1 MDRNTAQQLIAQ
13 GYVSIVYV
21 AYAYADKQ
29 RGDVISKHKSYEA
42 ANRKANGSSMW
53 GVRYLSDIA

>member
-13 GYVSIVYV
+13 GYVAIVYV

-29 RGDVISKHKSYEA
+29 QGDVISKHKTYEA
-42 ANRKANGSSMW
+42 ANRKASGSSMW
-53 GVRYLSDIA
+53 GVRFLGDIA